1 MLTIKEKH
9 DKYLY
14 TFWKWY
20 AYENYYKLIQDWF
33 SDIEIHYRWCKWK
46 NKNMSVEDFKKLV
59 YIMIENEINTITEE
73 GFDFL
78 DLQYIRQCQ

>member
-9 DKYLY
+9 DKYIS
-14 TFWKWY
+14 TFWDWY
-20 AYENYYKLIQDWF
+20 PYQNYWLMQDKWF

-46 NKNMSVEDFKKLV
+46 NKSMSVEDLKKLV
-59 YIMIENEINTITEE
+59 YVMIENEISTLTEE